1 VEGEDEDEDVFDYMY
16 ANKKV
21 ERMDTVRVVSG
32 FVGIY
37 F

>member
-1 VEGEDEDEDVFDYMY
+1 MEGEDEDVFDYMY

-21 ERMDTVRVVSG
+21 ERMDTICVVIPC
-32 FVGIY
+32 FIGIY